1 MSDDLELFWVNTTS
15 SAKVAKSESTTE
27 FRWTV
32 IQHIVWCSACL
43 LTTTNWQEIVFAEAK
58 ENTYEGLLKSKPV
71 GN

>member
-32 IQHIVWCSACL
+32 IQHS
-43 LTTTNWQEIVFAEAK
+43 
-58 ENTYEGLLKSKPV
+58 
-71 GN
+71 